1 MEKRLADFSDQQEI
15 FVKTPT
21 MQWIKS
27 IVVNSIGRIEMKW
40 EKIVNENK
48 QRIINNLVLFR
59 SFKQL
64 FTIEKR
70 WAIFSDRQKKKI
82 KTPTMRLT

>member
-15 FVKTPT
+15 SVKTPI
-21 MQWIKS
+21 MQ
-27 IVVNSIGRIEMKW
+27 M
-40 EKIVNENK
+40 NK
-48 QRIINNLVLFR
+48 EHRGKLNRQNWNKMGEDRQRKLAANINNLVLFR
-59 SFKQL
+59 SFKKL